1 LGLAL
6 RILEAA
12 ALLLL
17 AALMLATLA
26 WLRVALLLLAALTRF
41 RVLTLLLLARLSR
54 LGRLLFVLTH
64 CVSPEKFG
72 GWTWDRSHFLGYNVR
87 AAQLFLRLP
96 HLRHASLRR
105 AKHLIPF
112 VIFRL

>member
-12 ALLLL
+12 ALLATLVTTLL
-17 AALMLATLA
+17 AAALAR
-26 WLRVALLLLAALTRF
+26 LRVALLLLAALTRF

-54 LGRLLFVLTH
+54 LLFVLTH

-72 GWTWDRSHFLGYNVR
+72 GWTRDRSHFHDYNVR
-87 AAQLFLRLP
+87 AAQLFLGLS

>member
-6 RILEAA
+6 RILESA

-17 AALMLATLA
+17 TTLLAALAR
-26 WLRVALLLLAALTRF
+26 LRVALLLLAALTWF
-41 RVLTLLLLARLSR
+41 RVILALLLLARLGR

-64 CVSPEKFG
+64 CVSPEKFW
-72 GWTWDRSHFLGYNVR
+72 GWTRDRSHFHCYNVR
-87 AAQLFLRLP
+87 AAQLFLGLP
-96 HLRHASLRR
+96 HLRHASLRQ